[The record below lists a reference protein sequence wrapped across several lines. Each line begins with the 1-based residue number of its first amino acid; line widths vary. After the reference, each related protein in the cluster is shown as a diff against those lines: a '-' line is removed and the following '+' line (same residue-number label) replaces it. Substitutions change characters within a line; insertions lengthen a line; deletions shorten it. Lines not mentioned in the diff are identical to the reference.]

1 MKINRVTGYT
11 NFKNI
16 HFVFRVDLELIKTG
30 MLEMFNALTSI
41 VLNHT
46 KQPLLDIR
54 HFTYQI
60 VGRVF
65 TTPSFNCF
73 YNASTSFRGI
83 KLLKMYNS
91 NLMLIFN
98 TAVNEMELE

>member
-16 HFVFRVDLELIKTG
+16 HFVFLVDLELTKTN

-41 VLNHT
+41 VFNHT
-46 KQPLLDIR
+46 KQPFLDIR
-54 HFTYQI
+54 RFTYQI
-60 VGRVF
+60 VGRIF
-65 TTPSFNCF
+65 TTPSVILL
-73 YNASTSFRGI
+73 YNASTSFCGI
-83 KLLKMYNS
+83 KSLKMYKS
-91 NLMLIFN
+91 SLMLIFN